1 MGYLYMSSGYF
12 SAIMYNFQCACLVI
26 LIISMAK
33 YFINVEII
41 ERELF
46 FFNSFSDYYLLVY
59 TDLKSQ
65 SPGAF
70 LTMIQGALNSIS
82 KRIQILHPLWHA
94 PVFILFIWLRLVQHW
109 DLVP

>member
-59 TDLKSQ
+59 TDKTVYIHFYQFGQLDSCLY
-65 SPGAF
+65 F
-70 LTMIQGALNSIS
+70 LYFL
-82 KRIQILHPLWHA
+82 IL
-94 PVFILFIWLRLVQHW
+94 
-109 DLVP
+109 